1 MTVLKKV
8 FFFFLNIASLI
19 GVQFGLD
26 FRYTPTGIDRFCNY
40 VFDNECNERSCYSD
54 AQEKESTRHVREV
67 QPVTS
72 LRCRTYRC
80 STFID
85 PAIVLLLPVVQASS
99 VSHYCYPEQQK
110 NHAPL
115 LFSF

>member
-1 MTVLKKV
+1 M
-8 FFFFLNIASLI
+8 
-19 GVQFGLD
+19 
-26 FRYTPTGIDRFCNY
+26 
-40 VFDNECNERSCYSD
+40 
-54 AQEKESTRHVREV
+54 
-67 QPVTS
+67 TS

-110 NHAPL
+110 NHNLNQTIIQQPAPFEQAKNFGEIRNKL
-115 LFSF
+115 NNLEYIIGNPLQLS